1 MDEHYEQS
9 FRTRAKNGLVEKQ
22 IFVKEPT
29 CNFNLQMYNHE
40 RRKRRTCIS
49 LVNGIAQSQQCS
61 NN

>member
-29 CNFNLQMYNHE
+29 CNFNLQVYTMSGENAE
-40 RRKRRTCIS
+40 LA
-49 LVNGIAQSQQCS
+49 LV
-61 NN
+61 